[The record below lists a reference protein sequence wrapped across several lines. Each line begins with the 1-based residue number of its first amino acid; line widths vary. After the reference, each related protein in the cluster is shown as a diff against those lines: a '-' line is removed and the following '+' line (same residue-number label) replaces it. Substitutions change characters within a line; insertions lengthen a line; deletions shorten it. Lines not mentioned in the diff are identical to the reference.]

1 MGMPVDREDLQG
13 TLDRSRAQDRRT
25 YREALDREARQGA
38 PGYGRFTRAYEAET
52 SGDELGRTKQEL
64 YERAKELD
72 IPRRSAMTKGELA
85 RAIAR
90 REG

>member
-1 MGMPVDREDLQG
+1 MSTQQEPV
-13 TLDRSRAQDRRT
+13 S
-25 YREALDREARQGA
+25 EALRRLAERSGE
-38 PGYGRFTRAYEAET
+38 EAE
-52 SGDELGRTKQEL
+52 GGPTKQEL
-64 YERAKELD
+64 YERAKALD

>member
-1 MGMPVDREDLQG
+1 MIMPVDREDLQG
-13 TLDRSRAQDRRT
+13 TLDRSGAQERRT
-25 YREALDREARQGA
+25 YREALDRAPQGP
-38 PGYGRFTRAYEAET
+38 PGYGRFTRAYEVET

>member
-1 MGMPVDREDLQG
+1 MSASQEPV
-13 TLDRSRAQDRRT
+13 S
-25 YREALDREARQGA
+25 EALRRLAERAR
-38 PGYGRFTRAYEAET
+38 PEAE
-52 SGDELGRTKQEL
+52 GGPTKQEL

-72 IPRRSAMTKGELA
+72 IPRRSAMTKDELA

>member
-1 MGMPVDREDLQG
+1 MSASQEPV
-13 TLDRSRAQDRRT
+13 S
-25 YREALDREARQGA
+25 EALRRLTERAR
-38 PGYGRFTRAYEAET
+38 PET
-52 SGDELGRTKQEL
+52 EGGPTKQEL

-72 IPRRSAMTKGELA
+72 IPRRSAMTKDELA

>member
-1 MGMPVDREDLQG
+1 MRASQEPV
-13 TLDRSRAQDRRT
+13 S
-25 YREALDREARQGA
+25 EALR
-38 PGYGRFTRAYEAET
+38 RFTRRDWAET
-52 SGDELGRTKQEL
+52 AGGATKQEL
-64 YERAKELD
+64 YERAKALD

>member
-1 MGMPVDREDLQG
+1 MSTEQEPV
-13 TLDRSRAQDRRT
+13 S
-25 YREALDREARQGA
+25 EALRRLAE
-38 PGYGRFTRAYEAET
+38 RAKPEVE
-52 SGDELGRTKQEL
+52 GGPTKQQL

-72 IPRRSAMTKGELA
+72 IPRRSAMTKDELA

>member
-1 MGMPVDREDLQG
+1 MIASQEPVADAL
-13 TLDRSRAQDRRT
+13 RRLT
-25 YREALDREARQGA
+25 QRPASEESTGGA
-38 PGYGRFTRAYEAET
+38 
-52 SGDELGRTKQEL
+52 TKQEL

-72 IPRRSAMTKGELA
+72 IPRRSAMTKDELA

>member
-1 MGMPVDREDLQG
+1 MIASQEPV
-13 TLDRSRAQDRRT
+13 A
-25 YREALDREARQGA
+25 EALRRLTARPGPDGA
-38 PGYGRFTRAYEAET
+38 PGGA
-52 SGDELGRTKQEL
+52 TKQEL

-72 IPRRSAMTKGELA
+72 IPRRSAMTKDELA

>member
-1 MGMPVDREDLQG
+1 MRASQEPV
-13 TLDRSRAQDRRT
+13 S
-25 YREALDREARQGA
+25 EALRRLTARPQPEARGGA
-38 PGYGRFTRAYEAET
+38 
-52 SGDELGRTKQEL
+52 TKQEL

-72 IPRRSAMTKGELA
+72 IPRRSAMTKDELA

>member
-1 MGMPVDREDLQG
+1 MHAPQEPV
-13 TLDRSRAQDRRT
+13 S
-25 YREALDREARQGA
+25 EALRR
-38 PGYGRFTRAYEAET
+38 
-52 SGDELGRTKQEL
+52 LGSPPPRPDSDGPTKQQL

-72 IPRRSAMTKGELA
+72 IPRRSAMTKDELA

>member
-1 MGMPVDREDLQG
+1 MTASQKPV
-13 TLDRSRAQDRRT
+13 A
-25 YREALDREARQGA
+25 EALRHLTE
-38 PGYGRFTRAYEAET
+38 RAEPEAE
-52 SGDELGRTKQEL
+52 GGATKQEL
-64 YERAKELD
+64 YDRAKALD

>member
-1 MGMPVDREDLQG
+1 MTVPPQ
-13 TLDRSRAQDRRT
+13 
-25 YREALDREARQGA
+25 
-38 PGYGRFTRAYEAET
+38 PGYEVLRHLTERPQEA
-52 SGDELGRTKQEL
+52 GQGGPTKQEL

>member
-1 MGMPVDREDLQG
+1 MSVDREDLQG
-13 TLDRSRAQDRRT
+13 TLERTQQPPRRH
-25 YREALDREARQGA
+25 
-38 PGYGRFTRAYEAET
+38 GRFTRAHEAE
-52 SGDELGRTKQEL
+52 SVDEPGHTKQEL

-90 REG
+90 RQG

>member
-1 MGMPVDREDLQG
+1 MSASQEPV
-13 TLDRSRAQDRRT
+13 A
-25 YREALDREARQGA
+25 EALRRLTERAEPETARDA
-38 PGYGRFTRAYEAET
+38 
-52 SGDELGRTKQEL
+52 TKQEL

-72 IPRRSAMTKGELA
+72 IPRRSAMTKDELA

>member
-1 MGMPVDREDLQG
+1 MPVDREDLQG
-13 TLDRSRAQDRRT
+13 TLDRARARGPGT
-25 YREALDREARQGA
+25 YREALDPA
-38 PGYGRFTRAYEAET
+38 PPGHGRFIRAYQVESPGA
-52 SGDELGRTKQEL
+52 DEPGQTKQEL

-90 REG
+90 RES

>member
-1 MGMPVDREDLQG
+1 MIMPVDREDLQG
-13 TLDRSRAQDRRT
+13 TLDRSGAQERRT
-25 YREALDREARQGA
+25 YREALDRAR
-38 PGYGRFTRAYEAET
+38 PGPPAYGRFTRAHEAET
-52 SGDELGRTKQEL
+52 SADELGRTKQEL

-72 IPRRSAMTKGELA
+72 IPRRSAMTKDELA

>member
-1 MGMPVDREDLQG
+1 MTEQEPVSEALRRLTE
-13 TLDRSRAQDRRT
+13 RSRP
-25 YREALDREARQGA
+25 EA
-38 PGYGRFTRAYEAET
+38 
-52 SGDELGRTKQEL
+52 DEGQTKQQL

-72 IPRRSAMTKGELA
+72 IPRRSAMTKDELA

>member
-1 MGMPVDREDLQG
+1 MSASQEPV
-13 TLDRSRAQDRRT
+13 A
-25 YREALDREARQGA
+25 EALRRLTERREPEEAARDA
-38 PGYGRFTRAYEAET
+38 
-52 SGDELGRTKQEL
+52 TKQEL

-72 IPRRSAMTKGELA
+72 IPRRSAMTKDELA

>member
-1 MGMPVDREDLQG
+1 MPVDREDLQG
-13 TLDRSRAQDRRT
+13 TLDRSRAQERRT
-25 YREALDREARQGA
+25 YREALDRAGHGP
-38 PGYGRFTRAYEAET
+38 PGYGRFTRAYETET
-52 SGDELGRTKQEL
+52 PGDELGRTKQEL
-64 YERAKELD
+64 YERARELD